1 MAIKMNWWIVVMLY
15 ALAAAIPV
23 VMGQMEDIY
32 WVTRKEEAMR
42 YAKRAYNPNPELVT
56 RQLTQHIS
64 KMMNETRILEDEEDG
79 FDDELVDE
87 HNSTR
92 RSLGSKKYKGPC
104 KATNPIDRCW
114 RCDRNWAK
122 NRKRLATCALGFG
135 AGTTGGKKGR
145 FYVVTNPSDND
156 VQEPKPGTL
165 RHAVIQTGPLWI
177 TFAKSMTI
185 RLKNELLVTSDK
197 TIDGRGAHVRIT
209 SGAGMTLQFVK
220 NIIITNLKIKNI
232 KPTSGGIVRDSVS
245 HKGLRT
251 FDEGDGITIFGS
263 SHVWIDHVSMS
274 KCDDGIIDAVQ
285 GSTAVTISNC
295 HFTDHHKV
303 LLFGANN
310 WDPVDKIMQI
320 TVAFNH
326 FGKRLEQRMP
336 RCRWGMFHIVNND
349 YTYWEMYAVGGSAGS
364 TIISQGN
371 RYIAPPNMHFK
382 EVTHR
387 DWPDDSWKKW
397 TWVSDADVFMNGA
410 FFRASGDKKGAQ
422 KYGHLDLVN
431 PLPGKAVGKIT
442 KFSVAAHCT
451 RKVEFVRR
459 MGLSRKVASV
469 DRLVQR
475 CRGAADGNG
484 CLLSCSAFTLDSDE
498 DDGEHING
506 LGMQRAANGLPP
518 HL

>member
-1 MAIKMNWWIVVMLY
+1 MEGMHSKMNWWIVVMLY

-23 VMGQMEDIY
+23 VMAHTADHNNTDIY
-32 WVTRKEEAMR
+32 WVTRKAEAMQ
-42 YAKRAYNPNPELVT
+42 YAKRAYNPYPELVT
-56 RQLTQHIS
+56 SKLTKHIS
-64 KMMNETRILEDEEDG
+64 KMMNETRLLEDVEY
-79 FDDELVDE
+79 DELDDE

-92 RSLGSKKYKGPC
+92 RSLMRSKRYRGPC
-104 KATNPIDRCW
+104 KVTNPIDRCW

-122 NRKRLATCALGFG
+122 NRKKLASCALGFG
-135 AGTTGGKKGR
+135 AGTTGGKRGP
-145 FYVVTNPSDND
+145 FYVVTNRFDDD
-156 VQEPKPGTL
+156 VVEPKRGTL
-165 RHAVIQTGPLWI
+165 RHAVIQAGPLWI

-197 TIDGRGAHVRIT
+197 TIDGRGAHVRIAG
-209 SGAGMTLQFVK
+209 GAGLTLQFAK
-220 NIIITNLKIKNI
+220 NIIITNLKIRNI

-263 SHVWIDHVSMS
+263 SHVWIDHVSMK
-274 KCDDGIIDAVQ
+274 KCDDGIIDAVK

-310 WDPVDKIMQI
+310 WDPVDKVMQI

-349 YTYWEMYAVGGSAGS
+349 YTYWEMYALGGSAGS

-371 RYIAPPNMHFK
+371 RFRAPKGPLFK

-387 DWPDDSWKKW
+387 DCPDDSWKKW
-397 TWVSDADVFMNGA
+397 TWVSDGDVFLNGA
-410 FFRASGDKKGAQ
+410 FFRPSGDQKGAQ

-442 KFSVAAHCT
+442 KFA
-451 RKVEFVRR
+451 
-459 MGLSRKVASV
+459 GL
-469 DRLVQR
+469 LR
-475 CRGAADGNG
+475 CKIGKP
-484 CLLSCSAFTLDSDE
+484 C
-498 DDGEHING
+498 
-506 LGMQRAANGLPP
+506 
-518 HL
+518 